1 VDVSAKAVRFGYD
14 WYAAQILVA
23 RDSEFETLEDLNGAS
38 WKYPD
43 AASTSGYMYPFFMLT
58 EAGVEWGEASAAG
71 GHSAAVRA
79 VYLGEVDFATS
90 FYSPY
95 RDNETGDAIVWVP
108 GEPADIP
115 DEFIEDCGLDDEGQL
130 VCGPWEVRDARRNI
144 REEAP
149 DVMQKLRILDTTS
162 QIQND
167 TISFG
172 PEFPEEVR
180 AAIMEALF
188 AFAQD
193 DPEGF
198 ATAMDAYSWTSIN
211 PAADEDYDDIRLAV
225 EAAGFAL
232 EDLVE

>member
-1 VDVSAKAVRFGYD
+1 M
-14 WYAAQILVA
+14 
-23 RDSEFETLEDLNGAS
+23 LE
-38 WKYPD
+38 
-43 AASTSGYMYPFFMLT
+43 
-58 EAGVEWGEASAAG
+58 AG
-71 GHSAAVRA
+71 GHSASVRA
-79 VYLGEVDFATS
+79 VYNDEADFSTS

-95 RDNETGDAIVWVP
+95 IDNETSEAIVWEP

-115 DEFIEDCGLDDEGQL
+115 DDLIADCGVDDAGEL
-130 VCGPWEVRDARRNI
+130 VCGPWQVRDARRNI

-149 DVMQKLRILDTTS
+149 DVMQNVRILDTTTK
-162 QIQND
+162 IPND

-198 ATAMDAYSWTSIN
+198 ATALDAYSWTNIN
-211 PAADEDYDDIRLAV
+211 PATDEEYDPIRLAV
-225 EAAGFAL
+225 EAAGFTL
-232 EDLVE
+232 EDLGE